1 MNFSYIKMFRNG
13 LVLKFY
19 ADASNSGWGGVVLA
33 LDHDHEHFTLRDY
46 WNPDHRFK
54 PTVI

>member
-33 LDHDHEHFTLRDY
+33 LDHEHFTLRDY
-46 WNPDHRFK
+46 CNPDHRFK